1 MQSYQTLSAQVYQLD
16 KPIGCSF
23 GDVEYYAARLSGVV
37 GKILEPAVGTGR
49 ILIPLLQQGYD
60 IQGFDCSEPMLK
72 ICQQNLSDADFDP
85 ERVYAAQLE
94 RFVTEQRY
102 AAIIIPTGSFLL
114 LDDEEKAIAALQQ
127 CYQSLLTGGRL
138 IFDIFFQHQFKVG
151 DSVIKTFDCANDQ
164 FITLSMT
171 SSAIDYVRQVTT
183 THHRYDLWDQNGGC
197 IQSEFEVFKL
207 KWFGLSELKRILIEI
222 GFRDIQFSA
231 DYQHLAPVQNQSQV
245 ISVEA
250 SK

>member
-60 IQGFDCSEPMLK
+60 IYGFDCSAPMLK
-72 ICQQNLSDADFDP
+72 ICQQNLSHYAFDQ
-85 ERVYAAQLE
+85 ERVHMAQFENFL
-94 RFVTEQRY
+94 TEQRY

-114 LDDEEKAIAALQQ
+114 LDDEDKAIAALQQ
-127 CYQSLLTGGRL
+127 CYQSLQSGGRL
-138 IFDIFFQHQFKVG
+138 IFDIFFQHQFKLG
-151 DSVIKTFDCANDQ
+151 QSSVKTFDCLNDQ
-164 FITLSMT
+164 LISLTMT
-171 SSAIDYVRQVTT
+171 ASEIDYVQQVTT
-183 THHRYDLWDQNGGC
+183 THHRYDLWDKTGNC
-197 IQSEFEVFKL
+197 IQSELEVFKL
-207 KWFGLSELKRILIEI
+207 KWFGLSELKRILNEI

-231 DYQHLAPVQNQSQV
+231 DYQYLASVQNQSQV
-245 ISVEA
+245 ITVEA